1 MKNVKTLQVKYRP
14 AYKWDL
20 QTYIIAKNISA
31 MMNSKWTEEKL
42 RVEGN
47 IERLEHADLNS

>member
-1 MKNVKTLQVKYRP
+1 MKNVKAIQIKYRP

-31 MMNSKWTEEKL
+31 TMNSKRTEEKL

-47 IERLEHADLNS
+47 IEWREHADLNS